1 MEKNAKGT
9 ARSAQ
14 WMGKADEGGLEKAG
28 SQVGGGMAQQST
40 RPQMVIFTDGQ
51 RAASDV
57 DEEVAQP
64 LRLILI

>member
-1 MEKNAKGT
+1 
-9 ARSAQ
+9 
-14 WMGKADEGGLEKAG
+14 MGKVGERGLEKAG

-57 DEEVAQP
+57 DEEVAKP
-64 LRLILI
+64 LRLILMRG